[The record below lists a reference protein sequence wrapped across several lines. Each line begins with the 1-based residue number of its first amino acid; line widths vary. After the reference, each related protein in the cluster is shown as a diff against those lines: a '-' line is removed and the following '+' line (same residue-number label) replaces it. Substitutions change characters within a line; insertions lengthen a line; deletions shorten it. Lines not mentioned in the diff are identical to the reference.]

1 VLLQQIVETSAAV
14 AATRSRG
21 EKVELLAA
29 CIAGMDR
36 DEVAIG
42 AGFLAG
48 EPRQRRLGAGWAALR
63 ELPPAAADAT
73 LTLVAVDAALERI
86 AGISGAGSQA
96 ERAGATDPV
105 AAATLKT
112 KAKAIAYN
120 AAANSWPGWGDD
132 APSHIADAS
141 DLAQRSLELVEDL
154 KLGHRQVGT
163 SQWLVG
169 ALHLA
174 AGRSDDAIVALTRA
188 RDAYGAGGERA
199 SELLALGYLALACSR
214 QDTPERHRA
223 ELEEICLQLQQDG
236 SPQAMAFVK
245 QLRTADRLL

>member
-1 VLLQQIVETSAAV
+1 MVEDNSEVVSKQTLSEALRHAESNDLAAMRSVIEADADAAEVAQRYANLAQALYRERKNVTQMLAV
-14 AATRSRG
+14 A
-21 EKVELLAA
+21 K
-29 CIAGMDR
+29 
-36 DEVAIG
+36 
-42 AGFLAG
+42 
-48 EPRQRRLGAGWAALR
+48 
-63 ELPPAAADAT
+63 
-73 LTLVAVDAALERI
+73 
-86 AGISGAGSQA
+86 AGIAYCLSAA